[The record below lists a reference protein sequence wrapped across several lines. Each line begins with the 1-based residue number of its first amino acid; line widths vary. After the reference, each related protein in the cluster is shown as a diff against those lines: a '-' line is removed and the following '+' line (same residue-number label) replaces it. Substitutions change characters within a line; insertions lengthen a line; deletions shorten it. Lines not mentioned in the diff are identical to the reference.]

1 MKVIRTVRFIALFLF
16 GVSVGIAQPPRVMD
30 SAELHLA
37 LKKLNIVGSA
47 LFVAAHPDDE
57 NTALLSY
64 LAKGRLVRA
73 AYLSVTRGE
82 GGQNLIG
89 SEQGDLLGI
98 IRTQELL
105 AARRIDGAEQYF
117 TRAIDFGY
125 SKTSEETI
133 RIWGHEQVLADVVWI
148 IRKFRPDVLITR
160 FSPTLGGHG
169 NHTAS
174 ALLAE
179 EAFHAAGDTTKFP
192 EQLKYVQPWQP
203 KRIVFNTSR
212 FLTEQIDTAKALK
225 VDIGEYSPLL
235 GRSFT
240 EIAGISR
247 SMHKSQGFG
256 AAQSR
261 GSNINYLNHTAG
273 DPAKSDLF
281 DGIDLSWDRI
291 KNGKRVSVLLEEAI
305 RKFKPHDPAAT
316 IPLLLKALG
325 EMRKLPADP
334 LVQQKQKELIE
345 VVKSCSGFWLEA
357 NASEFSVTPGSSV
370 RVLLNAIN
378 RSSFPVSI
386 ERIEWPFGSKDTLV
400 NQKLA
405 DNKLYQ
411 LSTDVVISKSQT
423 LSQPYWL
430 VREPRL
436 GMYNVADQEEVGD
449 AENDAPVIVKASV
462 LLGGERIVVDLPVRY
477 RWVDPV
483 EGELYRP
490 LEITPA
496 VAINLREQVLVYQDE
511 GTKSLNVTLRSGKV
525 NVQGTVR
532 AIVPAGWQVQPNDIP
547 FNLLK
552 KNEEQ
557 IVTFT
562 IWPVRRTLAPASHPS
577 GWEGGPGRDASSGD
591 VKIEATTDGGSWSF
605 GMTTIRYNH
614 IPPQTVFPTAKARL
628 VRVDLKKKG
637 ETIGYIMGSGDEV
650 PTLLQQVGY
659 SVTLLSDEDIALKDL
674 SKFDAIVAGV
684 RLYNT
689 RPEVRVHQ
697 KRLMEYVERGG
708 TYVVQYV
715 TVQRQEAENLGP
727 YSFNVSRER
736 VSVEEAPVSFNDS
749 THPLLIAP
757 NKITNKDFEGWVQE
771 RGLYYADKWDE
782 RYQTVL
788 ESNDPGEPP
797 RKGGLLYAQYGKGHF
812 IYTGYVF
819 FRQLPAGVP
828 GAFRLFVNLISV
840 GK

>member
-1 MKVIRTVRFIALFLF
+1 MNFVRTICSIAVFLLC
-16 GVSVGIAQPPRVMD
+16 VSVGIAQLPRVMD
-30 SAELHLA
+30 AAELHLA
-37 LKKLNIVGSA
+37 LKKLNVVGSA

-133 RIWGHEQVLADVVWI
+133 RIWGHEQALADVVWI
-148 IRKFRPDVLITR
+148 IRKFRPDVIVTR
-160 FSPTLGGHG
+160 FSPTLGTHG

-174 ALLAE
+174 AILAE
-179 EAFHAAGDTTKFP
+179 EAFHAAGDPERFP
-192 EQLKYVQPWQP
+192 EQLKFVQPWKP
-203 KRIVFNTSR
+203 KRLLFNASR
-212 FLTEQIDTAKALK
+212 FLTEQIDTTKALK

-273 DPAKSDLF
+273 EPATRDLF
-281 DGIDLSWDRI
+281 DGIDLTWNRI
-291 KNGKRVSVLLEEAI
+291 KDGKKVSVLLEEAI
-305 RKFKPHDPAAT
+305 RNFKPEDPSAT
-316 IPLLLKALG
+316 IPLLLRALG

-334 LVQQKQKELIE
+334 LVQQKQKELVE
-345 VVKSCSGFWLEA
+345 VVKSCAGLWLEA
-357 NASEFSVTPGSSV
+357 NASEFSVPPGSSV
-370 RVLLNAIN
+370 RVSLSAVN
-378 RSSFPVSI
+378 RSSFPVTI
-386 ERIEWPFGSKDTLV
+386 ERIEWPFGGKDTLA
-400 NQKLA
+400 NQKLEG
-405 DNKLYQ
+405 NRLYQ
-411 LSTDVVISKSQT
+411 IPTDVVIPKSHP

-436 GMYNVADQEEVGD
+436 GMYDVADQGHVGE
-449 AENDAPVIVKASV
+449 AENSAVAIVKVSV
-462 LLGGERIVVDLPVRY
+462 LFGGERIAIDLPVRY

-490 LEITPA
+490 LEIIPP
-496 VAINLREQVLVYQDE
+496 VAINLREQVLVYPDE
-511 GTKSLNVTLRSGKV
+511 GKKSLTVALRSGKP
-525 NVQGTVR
+525 NMQGTVR
-532 AIVPAGWQVQPNDIP
+532 AIVPAGWQVQPNDVAFGLP
-547 FNLLK
+547 K

-562 IWPVRRTLAPASHPS
+562 IWP
-577 GWEGGPGRDASSGD
+577 GRDASTGD
-591 VKIEATTDGGSWSF
+591 VRIEATTDGGSWSF

-614 IPPQTVFPTAKARL
+614 IPPQTIFPSAKAKL
-628 VRVDLKKKG
+628 VRVDLTKKG
-637 ETIGYIMGSGDEV
+637 ETIGYIMGAGDEI
-650 PTLLQQVGY
+650 PPLLQQVGY
-659 SVTLLSDEDIALKDL
+659 SVTLLSDEDLATKEL
-674 SKFDAIVAGV
+674 SKFDAIIAGV
-684 RLYNT
+684 RVYNT

-708 TYVVQYV
+708 TYIVQYV

-727 YSFNVSRER
+727 YPFNVSRER
-736 VSVEEAPVSFNDS
+736 VSVEEAPVLFNDP
-749 THPLLIAP
+749 TYPLAIAP
-757 NKITNKDFEGWVQE
+757 NRITNEDFDGWVQE
-771 RGLYYADKWDE
+771 RGLYFADKWDE
-782 RYQTVL
+782 KYQTVFV
-788 ESNDPGEPP
+788 SNDPGEPP
-797 RKGGLLYAQYGKGHF
+797 RKGGLLYAKYGKGHF
-812 IYTGYVF
+812 IYTGYAF